1 MKYGQAQKIVNMAF
15 KYMYCVWYGKKEY
28 KEYLEKCE
36 VCHMPLDSFSLE
48 WINRCY
54 IKGKN
59 LKKYAKDFDDTVW
72 NQKSL
77 KKEVYSLKQDKEK
90 GPIGSWSTLERGI
103 DEEKSLKCTYQFYV
117 KLLHDELGDVSP
129 LLVDFYVWPRMQM
142 ILSAEAFIK
151 TFKVYFNRYFHSNGQ
166 REKGGGSTAMK
177 KQKLNYRFHNPNTA
191 EVTADYILKVFIE
204 VNAKKVERVMQEV
217 AEKSAEEDKQEEK

>member
-151 TFKVYFNRYFHSNGQ
+151 TFKEEENHNEDSDNLNKQNAERANKYALVNLDNTL
-166 REKGGGSTAMK
+166 REKL
-177 KQKLNYRFHNPNTA
+177 QQ
-191 EVTADYILKVFIE
+191 
-204 VNAKKVERVMQEV
+204 VNQITE
-217 AEKSAEEDKQEEK
+217 SAIARINISNE